1 MFNGAG
7 EVSRD
12 GEFRLGDWLVRPS
25 LNQLSREGT
34 VVHLRP
40 KVMDVLVHLAEHGSE
55 VVSKEELVEA
65 VWAKEFLA
73 DSALSRAVFELR
85 EVLGDEAQQPRYIE
99 TIPKRGYRLVAPVV
113 REKKASEP
121 APSPEPGP
129 AGWRAWRRRL
139 AVPAVV
145 VLVAATA
152 LVLRGHLAAPG
163 KPVGTAPKKLVVL
176 PFENLGSPEDESL
189 AAGITDE
196 ISGRLARVGGLSVIA
211 GTSAAQYAR
220 TNKSTRQIA
229 QELGVDF
236 LLAGTIRWDRSGS
249 GAARVRIIPRL
260 IRVADDTHLWADVYD
275 RVVNDVFAVQT
286 DIAEKVAQQLDL
298 TLRHGERDS
307 AGRPPTSSPEA
318 YEMYL
323 RGLRYATLSEGEEAQ
338 RMAST
343 MFERAVEL
351 DPGFAAA
358 WRALATADGRSYH
371 YGFDRTEERRSAAK
385 HALDRAVALDPDDAE
400 THLAIATYSYFLEMN
415 AAKALAELDNAE
427 RTSGATSA
435 TMAWRAYILRR
446 LGRFAEARN
455 SLVRALELSPRDSS
469 LENEIAI
476 TDMFLGRYEEAD
488 RHLSQ
493 SAELTPDQ
501 HTAFEWRSLNRL
513 LWTGSLSEAHEELAK
528 MPALQ
533 RSSVAFAWWVQ
544 EICEGEYAQALE
556 KLELLPG
563 ETCALQFHYY
573 PRSLMEADVYE
584 LMGEHQKAYNAYD
597 GARAVLE
604 AEARKRPEDPR
615 VPSALGVAYAGLGRR
630 ADALREAERALAICP
645 QSKDSIRAGFSFA
658 TLARI
663 HLMTGDRE
671 AAARLVERLLATT
684 THPNAVPLVWLDPRW
699 APLRDHPRL
708 RSLTVGRPPAP

>member
-1 MFNGAG
+1 MVNDAG
-7 EVSRD
+7 EFSRD

-25 LNQLSREGT
+25 LNQLSRENT
-34 VVHLRP
+34 VAHVRP
-40 KVMDVLVHLAEHGSE
+40 KVMDVLVHLARHGSE

-65 VWAKEFLA
+65 VWAKKFLA
-73 DSALSRAVFELR
+73 DTALSRAVFELR
-85 EVLGDEAQQPRYIE
+85 EVLGDVAQEPRYIE

-113 REKKASEP
+113 RASQASTTAPDTEP
-121 APSPEPGP
+121 PR
-129 AGWRAWRRRL
+129 AGWRAWRIRL
-139 AVPAVV
+139 AVLA
-145 VLVAATA
+145 VLVLVVGTVV
-152 LVLRGHLAAPG
+152 VLRGHLAVPE
-163 KPVGTAPKKLVVL
+163 KPAVAAPKKLVVL

-196 ISGRLARVGGLSVIA
+196 ISGRLAGVSGLSVISR
-211 GTSAAQYAR
+211 TSAAQYAR

-236 LLAGTIRWDRSGS
+236 LLAGTIRWDRSGA

-260 IRVADDTHLWADVYD
+260 VRAADDIHLWADVYD
-275 RVVNDVFAVQT
+275 RVVDDVFAVQS

-298 TLRHGERDS
+298 TLRGGDRGP

-323 RGLRYATLSEGEEAQ
+323 RGLRYASLSEGEEAQ

-385 HALDRAVALDPDDAE
+385 HALDRAVALDPNDPE
-400 THLAIATYSYFLEMN
+400 THLAVATYSYFLEMD
-415 AAKALAELDNAE
+415 ATKTLAELDNAE

-435 TMAWRAYILRR
+435 TLPWRAYVLRR
-446 LGRFAEARN
+446 LGRFADAR
-455 SLVRALELSPRDSS
+455 SALVRALELSPRDSS
-469 LENEIAI
+469 LDNEIGI
-476 TDMFLGRYEEAD
+476 TDMFLGRYQEAD
-488 RHLSQ
+488 RYLSQ

-513 LWTGSLSEAHEELAK
+513 LWTGSLSEAHGELAK

-563 ETCALQFHYY
+563 EACALQFNYY
-573 PRSLMEADVYE
+573 PRSLMEAEVYE
-584 LMGEHQKAYNAYD
+584 LMGEHQKAHNAWD
-597 GARAVLE
+597 AARSVLE

-615 VPSALGVAYAGLGRR
+615 ISSALGLAYAGLGRR
-630 ADALREAERALAICP
+630 ADALREVERALAISP
-645 QSKDSIRAGFSFA
+645 QSKDPIRAGFSVA
-658 TLARI
+658 ALARV

-671 AAARLVERLLATT
+671 SAARLVERLLTT
-684 THPNAVPLVWLDPRW
+684 PTHPNAVPLVWLDPRW

-708 RSLTVGRPPAP
+708 RSITVGRPAPP